1 MVRLLLIKPRILSM
15 FRNRFKN
22 QQIAYDDNDDEEY
35 IVVSICAKFKEIGAS
50 RKMLERG

>member
-1 MVRLLLIKPRILSM
+1 M